1 MFPIEVDKN
10 VLVGVAGGTALFGT
24 GAVAGYFFAQYRLRK
39 SVDKRL
45 DEELRE
51 IREHY
56 AKKLNERIEE
66 KPSLD
71 EVYQQ
76 TSYAESLKKYSPS
89 DENSPVAK
97 AIAEVVEESKPYAG
111 KPVEAVKEVEGSHV
125 NDDEDEQPPIVQPG
139 SGEIVDNVKN
149 VFVEPPA
156 DRNTRELEY
165 EGWDYETER
174 ARRSGVEIYI
184 ITQEEFFTNEPEH
197 TNATLT
203 YFEGDDILADEAD
216 VPIDDLAQTIG
227 TERNLKFGHGSK
239 DPNIV
244 HIRNERLQHDFE
256 IVRSGGKFAE
266 EVFGIMEHSAGS
278 RKPRKGRWDDE

>member
-10 VLVGVAGGTALFGT
+10 VLVGVAGGAALFGT

-45 DEELRE
+45 DVELKE

-56 AKKLNERIEE
+56 AKKLNDRIEE

-71 EVYQQ
+71 EVYEK
-76 TSYAESLKKYSPS
+76 TSYAETLKTYSPS

-111 KPVEAVKEVEGSHV
+111 TPVEATEE
-125 NDDEDEQPPIVQPG
+125 DEDDDIPVVQPG
-139 SGEIVDNVKN
+139 SGEIVDDVKN
-149 VFVEPPA
+149 VFIEPPA

-174 ARRSGVEIYI
+174 SRRSGVKIYI

-203 YFEGDDILADEAD
+203 YFEGDDVLADEAD
-216 VPIDDLAQTIG
+216 VPIEDISQTIG

-244 HIRNERLQHDFE
+244 HIRNETLQHDFE
-256 IVRSGGKFAE
+256 IVKSGGKFAE

-278 RKPRKGRWDDE
+278 RKPRRGRWDDE